1 MRYLIAFIVPPLA
14 IALCK
19 RWGHFVV
26 NLIFFILSVPLCFFG
41 VGVLVWVICIAHALA
56 VCKVS
61 SIDKRIDRMVKAIE
75 GRTRTVTPS
84 VADEPRS
91 I

>member
-1 MRYLIAFIVPPLA
+1 
-14 IALCK
+14 
-19 RWGHFVV
+19 VV
-26 NLIFFILSVPLCFFG
+26 ILIFFILSVPLCFFG